1 MKTSGEIKVVEKMDT
16 EEIQPDQN
24 SLDFKMSEGLS
35 GVSGRMQRRLQPM
48 QELVAVPISNSSAEC
63 KETEKSVIAVLPE
76 NSEFLDAT
84 TLIDV
89 DRINEAEEIDETG
102 LLRVKQE
109 LCEVKILKIG
119 SYIWAT
125 YIYILYIFNIYQII
139 CISLHLQLIILFVVS
154 FAGGI

>member
-1 MKTSGEIKVVEKMDT
+1 MTSGEIKVIEKMDT

-35 GVSGRMQRRLQPM
+35 GISGKMQRRLQPM
-48 QELVAVPISNSSAEC
+48 QELVAVPVSNSSADG
-63 KETEKSVIAVLPE
+63 KMTEKSVIAVLPE
-76 NSEFLDAT
+76 NSEFLDGT

-89 DRINEAEEIDETG
+89 DRINEAEEIDEAG

-119 SYIWAT
+119 RKLYHLSCT
-125 YIYILYIFNIYQII
+125 YLTDTT
-139 CISLHLQLIILFVVS
+139 CCIILFV
-154 FAGGI
+154 AICTCNQ

>member
-35 GVSGRMQRRLQPM
+35 SIRDGRVQRRLQPM
-48 QELVAVPISNSSAEC
+48 QELVTVPVSSSTADS
-63 KETEKSVIAVLPE
+63 KMTVEKSVIAVLPE

-109 LCEVKILKIG
+109 LCEVR
-119 SYIWAT
+119 
-125 YIYILYIFNIYQII
+125 NIENRTRKWFRSVQII
-139 CISLHLQLIILFVVS
+139 YCYLYL
-154 FAGGI
+154 